1 MTGVLA
7 AFKQNVRLFV
17 LDIFLDVPATLHLFH
32 ARIELDDVSRQ
43 LDEAL
48 RTVVVVVSFHLA
60 VWLLRCQARMKQK
73 QHMEKSDKPRSQW
86 LVVWSY
92 CTLLSMSDGD
102 EFCGYFMI
110 FDGDMFMKYVNRMLV
125 GTRW

>member
-48 RTVVVVVSFHLA
+48 RTVVVVVSFGRVA
-60 VWLLRCQARMKQK
+60 VAV
-73 QHMEKSDKPRSQW
+73 P
-86 LVVWSY
+86 
-92 CTLLSMSDGD
+92 GAD
-102 EFCGYFMI
+102 EAETAHG
-110 FDGDMFMKYVNRMLV
+110 KVR
-125 GTRW
+125 

>member
-1 MTGVLA
+1 MYQLPSTCFTPGSSWTTCRGSWT
-7 AFKQNVRLFV
+7 RLSE
-17 LDIFLDVPATLHLFH
+17 P
-32 ARIELDDVSRQ
+32 S
-43 LDEAL
+43 
-48 RTVVVVVSFHLA
+48 SSSCHLA

>member
-1 MTGVLA
+1 MI
-7 AFKQNVRLFV
+7 VRLFV
-17 LDIFLDVPATLHLFH
+17 LDIFLDVAATLHLFH

-48 RTVVVVVSFHLA
+48 RWRRRRRVIA
-60 VWLLRCQARMKQK
+60 PWLLRCQARMKQK
-73 QHMEKSDKPRSQW
+73 QHMEKSDKSRSQKW

-102 EFCGYFMI
+102 ELCGYFMI
-110 FDGDMFMKYVNRMLV
+110 FDGDMFMKYVTVIECWLV
-125 GTRW
+125 PDGND